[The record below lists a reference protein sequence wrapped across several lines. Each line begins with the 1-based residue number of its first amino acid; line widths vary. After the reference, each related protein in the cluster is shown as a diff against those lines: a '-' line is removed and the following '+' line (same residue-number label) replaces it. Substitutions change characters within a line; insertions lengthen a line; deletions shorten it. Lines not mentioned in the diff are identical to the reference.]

1 MYYTSPWA
9 SVIGNVIEF
18 HDNLVRDFVDNTDI
32 FVVFSLCMKLDGSDC
47 FICINMARAVLKSFY
62 ISLLHVL

>member
-18 HDNLVRDFVDNTDI
+18 YDNLVRDFVDNTDI
-32 FVVFSLCMKLDGSDC
+32 FVVFSLCMGVDGSD
-47 FICINMARAVLKSFY
+47 FLYV
-62 ISLLHVL
+62 